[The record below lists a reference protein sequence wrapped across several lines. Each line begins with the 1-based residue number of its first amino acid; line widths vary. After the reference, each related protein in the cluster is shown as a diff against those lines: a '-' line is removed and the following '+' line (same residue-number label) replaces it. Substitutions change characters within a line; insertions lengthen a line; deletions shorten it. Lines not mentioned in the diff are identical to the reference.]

1 MQGKSGSS
9 AQKIAVQ
16 QVVNLRGSRFPSL
29 KQWKELPRYLSAQE
43 KVITRIALGLF
54 IVSTVTLGTHTLFS
68 TINTVP
74 AIGGSYTEGALGTP
88 QYINPLYATGSDIDA
103 DFTRLIYSG
112 LLRNDGA
119 NGIVPDL
126 ADHYAVSDDQKT
138 YTFTLRPNIF
148 WHDGEKLTSADV
160 IFTIDAIQ
168 NPEYHSPL
176 AMSFAGT
183 TVSAPDDSTIV
194 FTLDTPFAPFLAALT
209 VGILPAHLW
218 EDVAPQSAPLAQ
230 YNIKPIGSGPFL
242 FSKLVKDGKGSL
254 KSITIAR
261 NPQFYRGTVYL
272 NDITMKFY
280 GSLQELGDAVRNKNV
295 EGASV
300 LSAVDAQSLKDDHV
314 IALGAPKLSQ
324 FTAVFFNQKQNALFA
339 DDAVR
344 KALNLATDRTAV
356 TQKAVGAFGTPIF
369 SPILSDMPGADTNT
383 VVPHPDPVAASTLLE
398 SKEWVKSNGAAV
410 RSKKDVSLA
419 FSITTLDVPDLTAAA
434 NELATEWKA
443 IGADVTVTA
452 VDQTT
457 LQNDVLKNR
466 HYDVLLTG
474 ERYGAYPDLY
484 PFWHSSQITSPG
496 LNLGDFVNRKVDTAI
511 EEARATADATKSI
524 AASQLLAT
532 TFTDT
537 IPAIM
542 LYQPSYLYGLSPKL
556 HSTEVTNV
564 TTPSD
569 RFANV
574 EQWYRNTKRTW

>member
-9 AQKIAVQ
+9 AQKIALQ
-16 QVVNLRGSRFPSL
+16 QVVNLRGSRFPSF
-29 KQWKELPRYLSAQE
+29 KQWKELPRYLSSQE
-43 KVITRIALGLF
+43 KIIVRIASGLF
-54 IVSTVTLGTHTLFS
+54 IVSALTLGIRTALS
-68 TINTVP
+68 TFATVP
-74 AIGGSYTEGALGTP
+74 AVGGSYTEGALGTP
-88 QYINPLYATGSDIDA
+88 QYINPLYATGSDVDA
-103 DFTRLIYSG
+103 DLTRLIYSG
-112 LLRNDGA
+112 LLRYDGA
-119 NGIVPDL
+119 NEIVPDL
-126 ADHYAVSDDQKT
+126 ADHYAMSDDQKT
-138 YTFTLRPNIF
+138 YTFTLRPNIL
-148 WHDGEKLTSADV
+148 WHDGEALTSADV
-160 IFTIDAIQ
+160 VFTIDAIQ
-168 NPEYHSPL
+168 NPDYHSPL

-183 TVSAPDDSTIV
+183 TVSAPDDSTVV
-194 FTLDTPFAPFLAALT
+194 FTLDTPFTPFLAALT
-209 VGILPAHLW
+209 VGVLPAHLW
-218 EDVAPQSAPLAQ
+218 EDVSPQSAPLAQ

-280 GSLQELGDAVRNKNV
+280 SSLQELGDAVRNKNV

-300 LSAVDAQSLKDDHV
+300 LSATDAQSLKDDHV
-314 IALGAPKLSQ
+314 VTLGTPKLSQ
-324 FTAVFFNQKQNALFA
+324 FTAAFFNQKQNAVLA

-344 KALNLATDRTAV
+344 QALSLATDRTVV
-356 TQKAVGAFGTPIF
+356 TQKAVGTFGTAIF
-369 SPILSDMPGADTNT
+369 SPILSGMPGADTNT
-383 VVPHPDPVAASTLLE
+383 IAPNPDAAAANALLE
-398 SKEWVKSNGAAV
+398 SKGWTEVDGATI
-410 RSKKDVSLA
+410 RSKKGVTLTL
-419 FSITTLDVPDLTAAA
+419 SITTLDVPDLTAAA

-443 IGADVTVTA
+443 IGADVTVTT
-452 VDQTT
+452 VDQTA
-457 LQNDVLKNR
+457 LQSDVLKNH

-484 PFWHSSQITSPG
+484 PFWHSSQIASPG

-511 EEARATADATKSI
+511 EEARTSSDVTKSVT
-524 AASQLLAT
+524 ASQLLAS
-532 TFTDT
+532 TFAET

-556 HSTEVTNV
+556 HSTEVSNV

>member
-9 AQKIAVQ
+9 AQKTALQ
-16 QVVNLRGSRFPSL
+16 QVVNLRGSRFPTF
-29 KQWKELPRYLSAQE
+29 KQWKELPRYLSSQE
-43 KVITRIALGLF
+43 KTITRIASGLF
-54 IVSTVTLGTHTLFS
+54 IVSVLTLGIHTTLS
-68 TINTVP
+68 TIATVP
-74 AIGGSYTEGALGTP
+74 ATGGSYTEGALGTP
-88 QYINPLYATGSDIDA
+88 QYINPLYATGSDVDA
-103 DFTRLIYSG
+103 DLTRLIYSG
-112 LLRNDGA
+112 LLRYDGT

-126 ADHYAVSDDQKT
+126 ADHYTMSDDQKT
-138 YTFTLRPNIF
+138 YTFTLRPNIV
-148 WHDGEKLTSADV
+148 WHDGEALTSAD
-160 IFTIDAIQ
+160 ILFTIDAIQ
-168 NPEYHSPL
+168 NPDYHSPL

-183 TVSAPDDSTIV
+183 TVSAPDNATVV
-194 FTLDTPFAPFLAALT
+194 FTLDTPFTPFLAALT

-218 EDVAPQSAPLAQ
+218 EDVSPQSAPLAQ
-230 YNIKPIGSGPFL
+230 YNIKPIGSGPFF

-272 NDITMKFY
+272 NDITVKFY
-280 GSLQELGDAVRNKNV
+280 SSLQELGDAVRNKNV

-300 LSAVDAQSLKDDHV
+300 LSATDAQSLKEDHV
-314 IALGAPKLSQ
+314 ITLGTPKLSQ
-324 FTAVFFNQKQNALFA
+324 FTGAFFNQKQNTILA

-344 KALNLATDRTAV
+344 QALNLATDRTVV
-356 TQKAVGAFGTPIF
+356 TQKAVGIFGTAIS
-369 SPILSDMPGADTNT
+369 SPILSGMPGADTNT
-383 VVPHPDPVAASTLLE
+383 IVQNPDPAAASALLE
-398 SKEWVKSNGAAV
+398 SKGWTESDGATV
-410 RSKKDVSLA
+410 RSKKGVTLT
-419 FSITTLDVPDLTAAA
+419 FSITTLDAPDLTAAA

-443 IGADVTVTA
+443 IGADVTVTT
-452 VDQTT
+452 VDQTA
-457 LQNDVLKNR
+457 LQSDVLKNR

-484 PFWHSSQITSPG
+484 PFWHSSQITFPG

-511 EEARATADATKSI
+511 EEARTGSDVTKSVT
-524 AASQLLAT
+524 ASQLLAT
-532 TFTDT
+532 TFADT

-556 HSTEVTNV
+556 HTTDVSNV